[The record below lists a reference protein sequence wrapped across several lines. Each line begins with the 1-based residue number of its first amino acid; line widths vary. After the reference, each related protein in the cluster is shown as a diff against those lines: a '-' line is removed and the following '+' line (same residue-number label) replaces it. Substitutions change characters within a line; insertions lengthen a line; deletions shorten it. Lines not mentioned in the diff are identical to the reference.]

1 MFEGQ
6 KAKGSGD
13 GQNRPQM
20 AQNGKNDQRDTTL
33 TDIMNQLVQSDYAA
47 FGRMNNLKKGTNNG
61 HR

>member
-1 MFEGQ
+1 MFKGQ
-6 KAKGSGD
+6 DVKGSGD

-20 AQNGKNDQRDTTL
+20 ARSGQNDQHDTTL
-33 TDIMNQLVQSDYAA
+33 TDITNQLVQSDYAA